1 MNRMSNFVQLIFV
14 VVVLSFALSILFAS
28 EALAFQQD
36 SSAYRKFNDFVT
48 VYTLSGYNATNF
60 SISPRFNDLSRQR
73 YVFNPPLLIGF
84 GVAYKG
90 LDLGLTRRLPN
101 HLLNTDKYGKSDYT
115 DFKFKASIQRFHLAL
130 RFQKYTGFALLNYQN
145 GYPDSINQH
154 LLHEDLSTFSLNL
167 DARYFL
173 NKDFNYGAAQGFSGE
188 YLSDVWTPYVY
199 GYFGGSNIKNN
210 DNALLPSSMQIDQVS
225 ISQISGLG
233 CLEFGAIPG
242 AAFVKRM
249 QNFQTMLLLGW
260 GPLIQTKWHRGNQNT
275 RTFFG
280 FSSRTDLQ
288 LSLGYHQQSWFL
300 QVMSEFQFR
309 RVNFPQLNV
318 QQYYYDLRLFFGYLI
333 PVKKHPKIVQDL
345 EDKGLL

>member
-1 MNRMSNFVQLIFV
+1 MLALLFSLSTILTNDGLAVGKDSN
-14 VVVLSFALSILFAS
+14 
-28 EALAFQQD
+28 
-36 SSAYRKFNDFVT
+36 AYRKFNDFVT
-48 VYTLSGYNATNF
+48 VYALSGYNATNF

-73 YVFNPPLLIGF
+73 YLFNPPLLFGF

-130 RFQKYTGFALLNYQN
+130 RFQKYTGFTLLNYQSSN
-145 GYPDSINQH
+145 PQAINQH
-154 LLHEDLSTFSLNL
+154 LIYEDLSTFSLNM
-167 DARYFL
+167 DTRFFL
-173 NKDFNYGAAQGFSGE
+173 KKDFQYGAAQGFSGE

-199 GYFGGSNIKNN
+199 GYFGGSNVKNKGS
-210 DNALLPSSMQIDQVS
+210 ALLPNSMQNDQVS
-225 ISQISGLG
+225 ISQISGIG

-242 AAFVKRM
+242 AAFVKRL

-260 GPLIQTKWHRGNQNT
+260 GPLIQTKWHRDNQNA

-288 LSLGYHQQSWFL
+288 LSLGYHQERWFL
-300 QVMSEFQFR
+300 QIMSEFQFR
-309 RVNFPQLNV
+309 RVNFTQMNI

-333 PVKKHPKIVQDL
+333 PVKKHPKIVLDL
-345 EDKGLL
+345 EERGFL